1 MTSLRYLLPALL
13 CLLTAACHSYEE
25 WPDDALGNFDALA
38 TIIDE
43 HYCYLDEKG
52 VDWQSV
58 VSEHRKLIT
67 PGTTQQEL
75 FAICS
80 DMLST
85 LEDGHVNLA
94 SRFDTYYYRRWWT
107 DYPQDFNL
115 RTLQQYY
122 LGFDWH
128 SVAGLNYK
136 VLTAPSGQ
144 RIGYIFCPSFG
155 TAIGETGLSYAIA
168 SFQECDALII
178 DIRNNGGGLLTSVE
192 TLVRRFISEPYTAG
206 YMRHKTGPGHN
217 DFSEPYPITYKPC
230 PEGQVPWTKPV
241 AVLTNRS
248 CFSAAND
255 FTMAMKQLPQVT
267 IIGARTGGGA
277 GMPFSAGLPNGWNVR
292 FSACPVTDAAG
303 NSVEGGIDP
312 TEGCEVH
319 CDDADLAA
327 GRDAILDFALNY
339 FAK

>member
-155 TAIGETGLSYAIA
+155 TAIGDPRSSA
-168 SFQECDALII
+168 SLMSSPVSRSPD
-178 DIRNNGGGLLTSVE
+178 
-192 TLVRRFISEPYTAG
+192 TLFR
-206 YMRHKTGPGHN
+206 
-217 DFSEPYPITYKPC
+217 
-230 PEGQVPWTKPV
+230 
-241 AVLTNRS
+241 
-248 CFSAAND
+248 CFPSAANTASIRSVSPVSQD
-255 FTMAMKQLPQVT
+255 NAAAGALQLPPMADRY
-267 IIGARTGGGA
+267 AR
-277 GMPFSAGLPNGWNVR
+277 
-292 FSACPVTDAAG
+292 SACSDTAAWE
-303 NSVEGGIDP
+303 S
-312 TEGCEVH
+312 
-319 CDDADLAA
+319 
-327 GRDAILDFALNY
+327 
-339 FAK
+339 